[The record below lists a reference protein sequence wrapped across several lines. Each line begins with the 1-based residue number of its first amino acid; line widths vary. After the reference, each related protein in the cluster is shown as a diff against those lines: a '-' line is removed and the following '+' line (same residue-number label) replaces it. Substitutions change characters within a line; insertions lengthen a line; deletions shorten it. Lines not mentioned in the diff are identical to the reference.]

1 MPLLRRQLQ
10 KQKRAVGVLREGVDV
25 LAVHAVGVTSDV
37 NALMVYL

>member
-10 KQKRAVGVLREGVDV
+10 KRKRAVGVLQEGVDV
-25 LAVHAVGVTSDV
+25 LAVQSVGVKSDV